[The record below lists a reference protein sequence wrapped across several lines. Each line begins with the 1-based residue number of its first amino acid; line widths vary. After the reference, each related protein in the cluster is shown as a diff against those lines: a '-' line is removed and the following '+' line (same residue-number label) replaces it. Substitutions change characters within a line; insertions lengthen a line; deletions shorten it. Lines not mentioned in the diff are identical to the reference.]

1 MIGHITL
8 PELHRLLASVE
19 ISNGLANRCLWIFA
33 DRVKL
38 LPDGGRT
45 PDLNEPLV
53 QLRAAILAARNRGV
67 MERDTEARDLWASM
81 YADLSEEPPGK
92 LGEIVSR
99 GEAQVM
105 RLALLFAW
113 LDQSPAIGSPHLKA
127 ALSLWRYCEASAA
140 FIFADNLLS
149 PKAGKIIE
157 SLKNGP
163 LTMSQVHGLFKRNA
177 TKAEIETAIAEISAR
192 IVIEGGGVGGGKSIR
207 LK

>member
-33 DRVKL
+33 D
-38 LPDGGRT
+38 
-45 PDLNEPLV
+45 
-53 QLRAAILAARNRGV
+53 
-67 MERDTEARDLWASM
+67 
-81 YADLSEEPPGK
+81 
-92 LGEIVSR
+92 
-99 GEAQVM
+99 
-105 RLALLFAW
+105 
-113 LDQSPAIGSPHLKA
+113 
-127 ALSLWRYCEASAA
+127 
-140 FIFADNLLS
+140 NLLS
-149 PKAGKIIE
+149 PEAAIMIE